1 MPKDQEKQGARQRP
15 ISCRFCR
22 SRKLR
27 CSRESPCSNCVSRG
41 IRCEVDHTVGSSP
54 GERSSSDAALLE
66 RIRKLEDLLEKQN
79 GQQIETVKQNFAS
92 PYTLLPHSHKSDVS
106 SQIGSLNS
114 DIAWLQS
121 AYSDQD
127 ESVIIVSPQQ
137 PF

>member
-41 IRCEVDHTVGSSP
+41 IRCEVGNPVGSSP
-54 GERSSSDAALLE
+54 EARSSSDAALLE

-79 GQQIETVKQNFAS
+79 VQQIERTKQNFAS
-92 PYTLLPHSHKSDVS
+92 PYTIPPNPHNSDVS
-106 SQIGSLNS
+106 SQIGSLDS
-114 DIAWLQS
+114 DVAWLQS
-121 AYSDQD
+121 ICSDQD
-127 ESVIIVSPQQ
+127 HSVNIVSP
-137 PF
+137 